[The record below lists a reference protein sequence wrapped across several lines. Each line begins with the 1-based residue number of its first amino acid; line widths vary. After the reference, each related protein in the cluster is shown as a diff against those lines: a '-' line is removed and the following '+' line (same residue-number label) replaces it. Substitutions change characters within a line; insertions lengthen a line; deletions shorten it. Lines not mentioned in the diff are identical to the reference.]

1 MFVEKTSRCVYLLSA
16 VIPVHIFRSIQKMY
30 FQNVLKS
37 LAIPPRTAKIDDK
50 QRNTWKL
57 LQMQMKL
64 DTSNLSTL
72 EKISNI

>member
-1 MFVEKTSRCVYLLSA
+1 MFVEKTSRCVHLLSV

-30 FQNVLKS
+30 FQNVLKI

-57 LQMQMKL
+57 LQMQMTL
-64 DTSNLSTL
+64 DTS
-72 EKISNI
+72 KR

>member
-1 MFVEKTSRCVYLLSA
+1 MFVEKTSRCVHLLSV

>member
-1 MFVEKTSRCVYLLSA
+1 MFVEKTSRCVHLLSV

-37 LAIPPRTAKIDDK
+37 LAIPPRTAKINDK

>member
-1 MFVEKTSRCVYLLSA
+1 MFVEKTSRCVHLLSV

-37 LAIPPRTAKIDDK
+37 LAIPPRTAKINDK

-72 EKISNI
+72 EKI

>member
-1 MFVEKTSRCVYLLSA
+1 MFVEKTSRCVHLLSE

>member
-1 MFVEKTSRCVYLLSA
+1 MFVEKTSRCVHLLSA